1 MRGNGAVLILIT
13 LIFNYT
19 PAQFNQQAFIS
30 EISLNHIKM
39 VIIMNK
45 IGIPLMTLFLL
56 FSSATLVLLIFLLT
70 NSTGKPELFLDD
82 KKNILINSI
91 SEKGFIEINGGKTG
105 FFIKGRNIN
114 NPVLL
119 YLHGGMPDYFLT
131 QDFPTGLDEIFTV
144 VWWDQRGAGLSFN
157 AQLDRNSVNIDSLI
171 EDTKEITNYL
181 GKRFSQDKIYLMA
194 HSGGTFPGV
203 KVIEKYPELYHAYI
217 GVAQISYQKLSEK
230 KAYDYITGRYRNDEK
245 KKKIYND
252 LINNPVIMTEPIPEK
267 YSRIRDYAMHDLG
280 IGTMHNMRNVITGI
294 FIPSLL
300 FREYSITEKI
310 NLWKGK
316 AGSGISIIWD
326 EIISH
331 DLSKENTAFK
341 IPVYFLHGIYDYT
354 CSYEL
359 AKEYFDKIS
368 APEKGFYSFNN
379 SAHSPIFEELKNAS
393 E

>member
-1 MRGNGAVLILIT
+1 MTKTGISLIT
-13 LIFNYT
+13 V
-19 PAQFNQQAFIS
+19 FI
-30 EISLNHIKM
+30 
-39 VIIMNK
+39 
-45 IGIPLMTLFLL
+45 L
-56 FSSATLVLLIFLLT
+56 FSSAILLLFIFLLV
-70 NSTGKPELFLDD
+70 NSSGKPGLFLGE
-82 KKNILINSI
+82 KKNILTNSI
-91 SEKGFIEINGGKTG
+91 SEKGFIEINGWKSG
-105 FFIKGRNIN
+105 FFIKGENIN

-157 AQLDRNSVNIDSLI
+157 AQLDRNIVSIDTLV
-171 EDTKEITNYL
+171 EDTREITKYL
-181 GKRFSQDKIYLMA
+181 SKRFSQDKIYLMA

-203 KVIEKYPELYHAYI
+203 KVIEKYPDLYHAYI

-230 KAYDYITGRYRNDEK
+230 KACDYITERYRNDKK

-252 LINNPVIMTEPIPEK
+252 LINNPVIMTEPIPSE
-267 YSRIRDYAMHDLG
+267 YTRIRDYAMHDLG
-280 IGTMHNMRNVITGI
+280 IGTMHSMRNVITGI

-331 DLSKENTAFK
+331 DLSRENTEFK
-341 IPVYFLHGIYDYT
+341 VPVYFLHGKYDYT

-359 AKEYFDKIS
+359 VREYFDKIS
-368 APEKGFYSFNN
+368 APAKGFYSFNN
-379 SAHSPIFEELKNAS
+379 SAHSPIFEEPEECVRIIKEDILGRQAAF
-393 E
+393 